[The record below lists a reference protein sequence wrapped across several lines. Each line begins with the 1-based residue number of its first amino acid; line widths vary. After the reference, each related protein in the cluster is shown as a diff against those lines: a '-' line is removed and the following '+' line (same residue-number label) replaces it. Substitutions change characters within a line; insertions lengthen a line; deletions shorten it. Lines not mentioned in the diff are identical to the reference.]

1 MKPKNRKKKN
11 VLKVS
16 HRLVLKLGVSL
27 FYSKDAFNDW
37 VCLFFLLKSCFHL
50 LSPCFL
56 LNFNYLCMRMRPCI
70 LLLHVHDVLL
80 CVKLIGA
87 LCV

>member
-1 MKPKNRKKKN
+1 

-50 LSPCFL
+50 FSPCFL